1 MQGDTEISVKDDRC
15 ITSNRRNLLQ
25 SEVVSFFT
33 PVADKLR
40 LKDSQSIHRP
50 RLDIVEEKPRTKT
63 IVVRLSSP
71 VMSEGVQTLDHKNS
85 VDVITTFLPMET
97 KAKSSMSSSIVTNG
111 SVPHQELVPNILPK
125 DTNTKRP
132 SVPCVSSN
140 TPNRKSLFTN
150 LIRRLSTPR
159 NKISRTDNSSVL
171 LTKGETGMSH
181 SDSGSSNPSPRR
193 LRRWFTK
200 RMWKSAKLSDQIHGT
215 QTQYTHSTVDDLSE
229 ELQLVTQ
236 DIGSAPV
243 PRKLIFVPH
252 PMKSPSPH
260 SQNVLGQNS
269 SYKVVAQDT
278 GVDYNIHVSM
288 QSELNNIRMDTEV
301 KNSPNCSPSSLFCT
315 TGIHSPVAS
324 SPLLS
329 AVTRENSI
337 CSVGNVIRHFGVPF
351 HHDINNIES
360 NNFRRSE
367 ALISQSFAKLPQSV
381 ASQYRTSPL
390 AVCSYTPSY
399 LSASVAAFGYSKY
412 YSASKSIHN
421 LVHTET
427 SPLVI
432 QDAVGHK
439 LSIARSHS
447 GTSDIKNEVVTSA
460 IPSTVINTFGEKK
473 SQVVGNMCGD
483 AGSILE
489 DSRSS
494 CRRTESGRDGVW
506 NGSTENV
513 KLRRKR
519 TTSNTNNTDDQE
531 HWNRSSL
538 IMLAVA
544 HASPRGRVITPTTAL
559 NKSFF
564 PSFSDS
570 ITAYSE
576 VNESKGEPNTSIQHK
591 TELVDT
597 LSSSTELS
605 FEGNSSVII
614 NSIKDKQSLNTDYT
628 TLSNQLEIQ
637 VDGNFYLQQVDQT
650 EKELLNKVCE
660 IETDLNNEVD
670 LNDEVSGLLRTASG
684 KARLL
689 ISEKF
694 CQFRALCHQ
703 NLAWENSK
711 TVGVDNNF
719 VNEPNTL
726 VTLVSDLD
734 GFWAMV
740 SLQVDDIR
748 GLFKQVDSL
757 RANNWQPVDNSLS
770 PTQNISV
777 GDSISSEKRKL
788 NRKVTKSTVAK
799 QNNVIAR
806 QQARERLELAKRNMQ
821 LKNLNSPHDDK
832 STLSITENK
841 LIFV

>member
-71 VMSEGVQTLDHKNS
+71 GMSEGVQTLDHKNS
-85 VDVITTFLPMET
+85 VDVITTFLPMKT
-97 KAKSSMSSSIVTNG
+97 KAMSSMSSSIVTNG

-159 NKISRTDNSSVL
+159 NKICRTNNSSVL
-171 LTKGETGMSH
+171 LTKGETGMSR
-181 SDSGSSNPSPRR
+181 SDSGSSNPSPRK

-200 RMWKSAKLSDQIHGT
+200 RMWKSAKLSDQLHET

-229 ELQLVTQ
+229 ELQLATQ

-243 PRKLIFVPH
+243 PRKLIFAPH

-260 SQNVLGQNS
+260 SQNVRGQNS
-269 SYKVVAQDT
+269 SYKVAQDT

-301 KNSPNCSPSSLFCT
+301 KNFPNCSPSSLFCT
-315 TGIHSPVAS
+315 TGIHSPVTS

-329 AVTRENSI
+329 AVTRENSVR
-337 CSVGNVIRHFGVPF
+337 SVGNEIHHFGVPF
-351 HHDINNIES
+351 NHDINNIEP
-360 NNFRRSE
+360 NNLRRSE
-367 ALISQSFAKLPQSV
+367 ALISQSCAKLPQSV

-432 QDAVGHK
+432 QHAVGHK

-460 IPSTVINTFGEKK
+460 IPSTVTNTFGEKK
-473 SQVVGNMCGD
+473 SRVVGNMCGD

-489 DSRSS
+489 DSQLS
-494 CRRTESGRDGVW
+494 CHRTESGRDGVW

-559 NKSFF
+559 NKPFF

-576 VNESKGEPNTSIQHK
+576 VNESKGELNTSIQHK

-605 FEGNSSVII
+605 FGGNSSVII

-628 TLSNQLEIQ
+628 TLSNQSEIK

-726 VTLVSDLD
+726 ITLVSDLD

-770 PTQNISV
+770 ATQNISV

-799 QNNVIAR
+799 QNNMVAR

-821 LKNLNSPHDDK
+821 LKNLNNSHDDK

>member
-777 GDSISSEKRKL
+777 GDSISSEKRKVL
-788 NRKVTKSTVAK
+788 FASFY
-799 QNNVIAR
+799 
-806 QQARERLELAKRNMQ
+806 
-821 LKNLNSPHDDK
+821 LKN
-832 STLSITENK
+832 
-841 LIFV
+841 FVTTGLFLCMTDCEL

>member
-1 MQGDTEISVKDDRC
+1 MQGDTEVSVKDDRY

-50 RLDIVEEKPRTKT
+50 RLDIVEEKPRTRT

-71 VMSEGVQTLDHKNS
+71 GMSEGVQTLDHKNS

-97 KAKSSMSSSIVTNG
+97 TAKSSMSSSIVTNG

-140 TPNRKSLFTN
+140 TANRKSLFTN

-159 NKISRTDNSSVL
+159 NKISRTNNSVL
-171 LTKGETGMSH
+171 LTKGETGMSR
-181 SDSGSSNPSPRR
+181 SDSGSSNPSPRK

-200 RMWKSAKLSDQIHGT
+200 RMWKSAKLSDQLHGT

-243 PRKLIFVPH
+243 PRKLIFAPH

-260 SQNVLGQNS
+260 SQNVRGQNS

-301 KNSPNCSPSSLFCT
+301 KSSPNCSPSSLFCT
-315 TGIHSPVAS
+315 TGIHSPVTS

-337 CSVGNVIRHFGVPF
+337 RSVGNEIHHFGVPF
-351 HHDINNIES
+351 HHDINNIEP
-360 NNFRRSE
+360 NNLRRSE
-367 ALISQSFAKLPQSV
+367 ALISQSCAKLPQSV

-432 QDAVGHK
+432 QHAVGHK

-460 IPSTVINTFGEKK
+460 IPSTVTNTFGEKK
-473 SQVVGNMCGD
+473 SRVVGNMCGD
-483 AGSILE
+483 AGSIFE
-489 DSRSS
+489 DSQSS

-559 NKSFF
+559 NKHFF

-570 ITAYSE
+570 ITVYSE
-576 VNESKGEPNTSIQHK
+576 VNKSKGELNTSIQHK

-628 TLSNQLEIQ
+628 TSSNQSEIK

-770 PTQNISV
+770 ATQNISV
-777 GDSISSEKRKL
+777 GDSISSDKRKL

-799 QNNVIAR
+799 QNNMIAR

-821 LKNLNSPHDDK
+821 LKNLNNSHDDK